1 MQARRVESWWS
12 HVEMGPPDAIL
23 GVTEAYKRDTNPKK
37 INLGVGAYRDD
48 NGKPFVLPSV
58 KKSARR
64 DIVSQHRPV
73 AVETANTTDL
83 EPVLSHLSQY
93 IHRESTKCRLAE
105 DDEAED
111 KLRAKGLDHEY
122 APIGGSAEFCNLS
135 INLALGDG
143 SEIVKNGLNATLQ
156 GISGTG
162 SLRIGGAFLA
172 QFFPG
177 NKEVYLPT
185 PSWGNHTPIFKHSGL
200 AVKQYR
206 YYDPKTCGFDF
217 QGSLQDIAKIP
228 ERSII
233 LFHACAHNPTG
244 VDPNPEQWAEISH
257 VVKQKNLFPFFDMA
271 YQGFASG
278 DVAKDAFAVRHFV
291 KEGHEMVLTQS
302 YAKNMGLYGQNHHRM
317 FPPLQ
322 VDWHNLFHSCRSL
335 QTSPPDKHPQS
346 TPFMSFCAWSI
357 HLIYGERAG
366 AFSLIAGSKDEAQKT
381 MSQLKIIVRPMYSNP
396 PIHGARIVTEILSD
410 AALKAEWLT
419 DVKGMADRIIS
430 VRAKLRDNLK
440 KEGSQKDWSHITN
453 QIGMF
458 CFTGLNPQQAEKV
471 TKDFSVYLTKDGR
484 ISMAGVTSKNVEY
497 LAHAIHEV
505 TK

>member
-1 MQARRVESWWS
+1 MELRHNVGGSEES
-12 HVEMGPPDAIL
+12 
-23 GVTEAYKRDTNPKK
+23 
-37 INLGVGAYRDD
+37 
-48 NGKPFVLPSV
+48 KPVQPTSLFITS
-58 KKSARR
+58 R
-64 DIVSQHRPV
+64 
-73 AVETANTTDL
+73 
-83 EPVLSHLSQY
+83 
-93 IHRESTKCRLAE
+93 
-105 DDEAED
+105 AED

-278 DVAKDAFAVRHFV
+278 DVVKDAFAVRHFV

-302 YAKNMGLYGQNHHRM
+302 YAKNMGLYAQDKTITGCFRLCGLSGTTSSI
-317 FPPLQ
+317 PVDLSKLLPLTS
-322 VDWHNLFHSCRSL
+322 VPSRLLSCPSAL
-335 QTSPPDKHPQS
+335 GP
-346 TPFMSFCAWSI
+346 SI
-357 HLIYGERAG
+357 
-366 AFSLIAGSKDEAQKT
+366 S
-381 MSQLKIIVRPMYSNP
+381 
-396 PIHGARIVTEILSD
+396 
-410 AALKAEWLT
+410 
-419 DVKGMADRIIS
+419 
-430 VRAKLRDNLK
+430 
-440 KEGSQKDWSHITN
+440 
-453 QIGMF
+453 
-458 CFTGLNPQQAEKV
+458 
-471 TKDFSVYLTKDGR
+471 
-484 ISMAGVTSKNVEY
+484 SM
-497 LAHAIHEV
+497 
-505 TK
+505 